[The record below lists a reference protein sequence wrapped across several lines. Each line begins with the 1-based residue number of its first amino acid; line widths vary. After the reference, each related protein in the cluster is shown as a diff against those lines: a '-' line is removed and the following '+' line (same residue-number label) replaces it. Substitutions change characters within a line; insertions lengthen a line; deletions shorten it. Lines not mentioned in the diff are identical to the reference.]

1 MNQLE
6 FARIHEMQF
15 HGDIRFHLRLHEMTK
30 EPLWPEP
37 VPPHW
42 HEEYEILVITRGTG
56 TACLNTR
63 TMHIEPGDILF
74 INAGIVHSFRGDE
87 KNPLAFYA
95 LDFGRELI
103 SSYGNDDIQQKYIS
117 RQANGEL
124 IFRDHFKKDDA
135 MWPHIE
141 EPLEEIRALCS
152 QEMAKN
158 ELLIKSNL
166 LRIWHYLCLDAEAT
180 SFTLKKKDDERVRM
194 IKQILQYIQENYAR
208 NLTLC
213 GLAAYFHMSEGQF
226 CRFFKSQIGMTA
238 IEYLNYYRIGVACDM
253 LKDGI
258 GLRAYGQKDPL
269 IEYKKEAYD
278 LFNKMMFEIQSNTV
292 KYLFRAKF
300 GIQFVSD
307 EGIETIEQ

>member
-30 EPLWPEP
+30 EPFWPEP
-37 VPPHW
+37 IPPHW
-42 HEEYEILVITRGTG
+42 HEEYEFLVITRGTG

-63 TMHIEPGDILF
+63 TMHIESGDILF

-152 QEMAKN
+152 QEMTKN

-180 SFTLKKKDDERVRM
+180 SFSLKKKDDERVLM

-208 NLTLC
+208 NLTLS
-213 GLAAYFHMSEGQF
+213 GLAERFHMSEGQF

-258 GLRAYGQKDPL
+258 LQISEVATECGYNNISYFNRTFRRYMHCTPG
-269 IEYKKEAYD
+269 EYREKGNE
-278 LFNKMMFEIQSNTV
+278 
-292 KYLFRAKF
+292 
-300 GIQFVSD
+300 
-307 EGIETIEQ
+307 

>member
-1 MNQLE
+1 MNKLE

-42 HEEYEILVITRGTG
+42 HEEYEFLVITRGTG

-63 TMHIEPGDILF
+63 TMHIEPGDI
-74 INAGIVHSFRGDE
+74 
-87 KNPLAFYA
+87 
-95 LDFGRELI
+95 
-103 SSYGNDDIQQKYIS
+103 
-117 RQANGEL
+117 
-124 IFRDHFKKDDA
+124 FRDHFKKDDA
-135 MWPHIE
+135 MWPYIE
-141 EPLEEIRALCS
+141 EPLEEIRTLCS
-152 QEMAKN
+152 KEMAKN

-226 CRFFKSQIGMTA
+226 CRFLKSQIGITA

-253 LKDGI
+253 LKEDVLSISEIATECGYNNI
-258 GLRAYGQKDPL
+258 SYFNRTFRRYMHCTPGEYQK
-269 IEYKKEAYD
+269 
-278 LFNKMMFEIQSNTV
+278 
-292 KYLFRAKF
+292 R
-300 GIQFVSD
+300 
-307 EGIETIEQ
+307 

>member
-1 MNQLE
+1 
-6 FARIHEMQF
+6 
-15 HGDIRFHLRLHEMTK
+15 MTK
-30 EPLWPEP
+30 EPFWPEP

-42 HEEYEILVITRGTG
+42 HEEYEFLVITRGNG

-63 TMHIEPGDILF
+63 TMHIESGDILF

-135 MWPHIE
+135 MWPYIE
-141 EPLEEIRALCS
+141 EPLEEIRVLCS

-194 IKQILQYIQENYAR
+194 IKQILQYIQENYEK
-208 NLTLC
+208 NVTL
-213 GLAAYFHMSEGQF
+213 GELAEVFHMSEGQF
-226 CRFFKSQIGMTA
+226 CRFFKSQVGMTA
-238 IEYLNYYRIGVACDM
+238 IEYLNYYRIGVSCDR
-253 LKDGI
+253 LRESDTPISEIAI
-258 GLRAYGQKDPL
+258 GCGYNNISYFNRTFRKYMHCTPG
-269 IEYKKEAYD
+269 EYRVKK
-278 LFNKMMFEIQSNTV
+278 
-292 KYLFRAKF
+292 
-300 GIQFVSD
+300 
-307 EGIETIEQ
+307 

>member
-1 MNQLE
+1 MNKLE

-42 HEEYEILVITRGTG
+42 HEEYEFLVITRGTG

-180 SFTLKKKDDERVRM
+180 SFTLKKKDDERVRL
-194 IKQILQYIQENYAR
+194 IKQILQYIQENYEK
-208 NLTLC
+208 NVTL
-213 GLAAYFHMSEGQF
+213 GELAEVFHMSEGQF
-226 CRFFKSQIGMTA
+226 CRFFKSQVGMTA

-258 GLRAYGQKDPL
+258 LQISEVAIECGYNNISYFNRTFRRYMNCTPGEYQK
-269 IEYKKEAYD
+269 
-278 LFNKMMFEIQSNTV
+278 
-292 KYLFRAKF
+292 R
-300 GIQFVSD
+300 
-307 EGIETIEQ
+307 

>member
-42 HEEYEILVITRGTG
+42 HEEYEFLVITRGTG

-135 MWPHIE
+135 MWPYIE
-141 EPLEEIRALCS
+141 EPLEEIRTLCS
-152 QEMAKN
+152 KEMAKN

-180 SFTLKKKDDERVRM
+180 SFTLKKKDDERVRL

-253 LKDGI
+253 LKEDVLSISEVATECGYNNI
-258 GLRAYGQKDPL
+258 SYFNRTFRKYMHCTPG
-269 IEYKKEAYD
+269 EYRVKK
-278 LFNKMMFEIQSNTV
+278 
-292 KYLFRAKF
+292 
-300 GIQFVSD
+300 
-307 EGIETIEQ
+307 

>member
-166 LRIWHYLCLDAEAT
+166 LRI
-180 SFTLKKKDDERVRM
+180 
-194 IKQILQYIQENYAR
+194 
-208 NLTLC
+208 
-213 GLAAYFHMSEGQF
+213 
-226 CRFFKSQIGMTA
+226 
-238 IEYLNYYRIGVACDM
+238 
-253 LKDGI
+253 
-258 GLRAYGQKDPL
+258 
-269 IEYKKEAYD
+269 
-278 LFNKMMFEIQSNTV
+278 
-292 KYLFRAKF
+292 
-300 GIQFVSD
+300 
-307 EGIETIEQ
+307 

>member
-1 MNQLE
+1 MSVLWTATKEEKHMNQLE

-30 EPLWPEP
+30 EPLWPEQYRRIGMRSMNFWWLQEVLERLVLIQEQCILSLGIFYLLMLGLCTP
-37 VPPHW
+37 LGEMKKSTGFLCTWFWKRAYKQLWQWW
-42 HEEYEILVITRGTG
+42 HSAKIYQPSGK
-56 TACLNTR
+56 C
-63 TMHIEPGDILF
+63 
-74 INAGIVHSFRGDE
+74 
-87 KNPLAFYA
+87 
-95 LDFGRELI
+95 
-103 SSYGNDDIQQKYIS
+103 
-117 RQANGEL
+117 EL

-135 MWPHIE
+135 IWPHIE

-152 QEMAKN
+152 QEMTKN

-226 CRFFKSQIGMTA
+226 CRFFKSQIGNDCNW
-238 IEYLNYYRIGVACDM
+238 YLNYYRIGVACDM

-258 GLRAYGQKDPL
+258 LSISEIATECGYNNISYFNRTFRRYMHCTPGEYQK
-269 IEYKKEAYD
+269 
-278 LFNKMMFEIQSNTV
+278 
-292 KYLFRAKF
+292 R
-300 GIQFVSD
+300 
-307 EGIETIEQ
+307 

>member
-1 MNQLE
+1 MNKLE

-42 HEEYEILVITRGTG
+42 HEEYEFLVITRGTG

-135 MWPHIE
+135 MWPYIE
-141 EPLEEIRALCS
+141 EPLEEIRTLCS
-152 QEMAKN
+152 KEMAKN
-158 ELLIKSNL
+158 ELLIKANL

-180 SFTLKKKDDERVRM
+180 SFTLKKKDDERVRL
-194 IKQILQYIQENYAR
+194 IKQILQYIQENYEK
-208 NLTLC
+208 NVTL
-213 GLAAYFHMSEGQF
+213 GELAEVFHMSEGQF
-226 CRFFKSQIGMTA
+226 CRFFKSQVGMTA

-253 LKDGI
+253 LKEDVLSISEVATECGYNNI
-258 GLRAYGQKDPL
+258 SYFNRTFRKYMHCTPGEYQK
-269 IEYKKEAYD
+269 
-278 LFNKMMFEIQSNTV
+278 
-292 KYLFRAKF
+292 R
-300 GIQFVSD
+300 
-307 EGIETIEQ
+307 

>member
-1 MNQLE
+1 
-6 FARIHEMQF
+6 
-15 HGDIRFHLRLHEMTK
+15 
-30 EPLWPEP
+30 
-37 VPPHW
+37 
-42 HEEYEILVITRGTG
+42 
-56 TACLNTR
+56 
-63 TMHIEPGDILF
+63 MHIEPGDILF
-74 INAGIVHSFRGDE
+74 INAGIVHSFRGNE

-117 RQANGEL
+117 RQVNGEL

-135 MWPHIE
+135 MWPYIE
-141 EPLEEIRALCS
+141 EPLEEIRTLCS
-152 QEMAKN
+152 KEMAKN

-194 IKQILQYIQENYAR
+194 IKPDFAVYTGNYAR

-253 LKDGI
+253 LKEDVLSISEIADRMRLQQHQLLQQDIQKVHALYTRRVSETVGETNI
-258 GLRAYGQKDPL
+258 LVENDEAEIYYFTGQYPENCADAGLRALTAVQGCRLYAEDDKL
-269 IEYKKEAYD
+269 CC
-278 LFNKMMFEIQSNTV
+278 V
-292 KYLFRAKF
+292 R
-300 GIQFVSD
+300 
-307 EGIETIEQ
+307 

>member
-30 EPLWPEP
+30 EPFWPEP

-42 HEEYEILVITRGTG
+42 HEEYEFLVITRGTG

-63 TMHIEPGDILF
+63 TMHIESGDILF

-124 IFRDHFKKDDA
+124 IFRDHFKKDDS
-135 MWPHIE
+135 MWPYIE
-141 EPLEEIRALCS
+141 EPLEEIHTLCS
-152 QEMAKN
+152 KEMAKN

-213 GLAAYFHMSEGQF
+213 GLAAYFHMSE
-226 CRFFKSQIGMTA
+226 
-238 IEYLNYYRIGVACDM
+238 
-253 LKDGI
+253 
-258 GLRAYGQKDPL
+258 
-269 IEYKKEAYD
+269 
-278 LFNKMMFEIQSNTV
+278 
-292 KYLFRAKF
+292 
-300 GIQFVSD
+300 
-307 EGIETIEQ
+307 

>member
-42 HEEYEILVITRGTG
+42 HEEYEFLVITRGTG

-135 MWPHIE
+135 MWPYIE
-141 EPLEEIRALCS
+141 EPLEEIRTLCS
-152 QEMAKN
+152 KEMAKN

-180 SFTLKKKDDERVRM
+180 SFTLKKKDDERVRL
-194 IKQILQYIQENYAR
+194 IKQILQYIQENYEK
-208 NLTLC
+208 NVTL
-213 GLAAYFHMSEGQF
+213 GELAEVFHMSEGQF
-226 CRFFKSQIGMTA
+226 CRFFKSQVGMTA
-238 IEYLNYYRIGVACDM
+238 IEYLN
-253 LKDGI
+253 
-258 GLRAYGQKDPL
+258 
-269 IEYKKEAYD
+269 
-278 LFNKMMFEIQSNTV
+278 
-292 KYLFRAKF
+292 
-300 GIQFVSD
+300 
-307 EGIETIEQ
+307 

>member
-30 EPLWPEP
+30 EPFWPEP

-42 HEEYEILVITRGTG
+42 HEEYEFLVITRGTG

-63 TMHIEPGDILF
+63 TMHIESGDILF

-124 IFRDHFKKDDA
+124 IFRDHFKKDDS
-135 MWPHIE
+135 MWPYIE
-141 EPLEEIRALCS
+141 EPLEEIRVLCS

-226 CRFFKSQIGMTA
+226 CRFFKLQQLLQQDIQKVHALYTGRVSKTV
-238 IEYLNYYRIGVACDM
+238 IETNILVENGEAESYYFTGQYPENCTDAN
-253 LKDGI
+253 
-258 GLRAYGQKDPL
+258 LRALTAVQ
-269 IEYKKEAYD
+269 
-278 LFNKMMFEIQSNTV
+278 
-292 KYLFRAKF
+292 
-300 GIQFVSD
+300 
-307 EGIETIEQ
+307 

>member
-1 MNQLE
+1 M
-6 FARIHEMQF
+6 
-15 HGDIRFHLRLHEMTK
+15 
-30 EPLWPEP
+30 
-37 VPPHW
+37 
-42 HEEYEILVITRGTG
+42 
-56 TACLNTR
+56 
-63 TMHIEPGDILF
+63 
-74 INAGIVHSFRGDE
+74 
-87 KNPLAFYA
+87 AFYA

-152 QEMAKN
+152 QKMAKN

-258 GLRAYGQKDPL
+258 LSISEIATECGYNNISYFNRTFRRYMHCTPGEYQK
-269 IEYKKEAYD
+269 
-278 LFNKMMFEIQSNTV
+278 
-292 KYLFRAKF
+292 R
-300 GIQFVSD
+300 
-307 EGIETIEQ
+307 

>member
-1 MNQLE
+1 MLGLYTPLG
-6 FARIHEMQF
+6 EM
-15 HGDIRFHLRLHEMTK
+15 
-30 EPLWPEP
+30 
-37 VPPHW
+37 
-42 HEEYEILVITRGTG
+42 
-56 TACLNTR
+56 
-63 TMHIEPGDILF
+63 
-74 INAGIVHSFRGDE
+74 

-226 CRFFKSQIGMTA
+226 CRIFKQTMKMSPMQ
-238 IEYLNYYRIGVACDM
+238 YLMRYRILQSCRLLQDTD
-253 LKDGI
+253 KKI
-258 GLRAYGQKDPL
+258 GEIANLSGFNNISY
-269 IEYKKEAYD
+269 
-278 LFNKMMFEIQSNTV
+278 FNKVFLQ
-292 KYLFRAKF
+292 
-300 GIQFVSD
+300 
-307 EGIETIEQ
+307 TIGCTPREYRSTGNY

>member
-1 MNQLE
+1 MNKLE

-42 HEEYEILVITRGTG
+42 HEEYEFLVITRGTG

-141 EPLEEIRALCS
+141 EPLEEIRTLCS
-152 QEMAKN
+152 KEMAKN

-194 IKQILQYIQENYAR
+194 IKQILQYIQENYEK
-208 NLTLC
+208 NVTL
-213 GLAAYFHMSEGQF
+213 GELAEVFHMSEGQF
-226 CRFFKSQIGMTA
+226 CRFFKSQVGMTA

-258 GLRAYGQKDPL
+258 LQISEVATECGYNNISYFNRTFRRYMHCTPGEYQK
-269 IEYKKEAYD
+269 
-278 LFNKMMFEIQSNTV
+278 
-292 KYLFRAKF
+292 R
-300 GIQFVSD
+300 
-307 EGIETIEQ
+307 